1 LGARGPDEL
10 LPPFNHPQVGTRLA
24 FNQENELKHFNYQH
38 PTEIIFGYGRF
49 AEIGSIVARFGR
61 RCILVSG
68 PKTGALRDVYSEAK
82 KLLGRA
88 GVESEQFDGV
98 IPNPTVGTVSQGA
111 KIAKAFR
118 ADVVLGIGG
127 GSSLDSAKAISVEAT
142 HDGSC
147 WDYLF
152 FKQKPTDRTLPVIA
166 VGTTAGTGSQVTQV
180 AVVTDTA
187 TRDKSALY
195 DNHLIPRVALVD
207 PALTLSVPAK
217 TTAVTGFDVFCHAF
231 ESTLNP
237 GSNLMSELAAWEAI
251 QRVITD
257 LPALVR
263 DGRDLRARSSL
274 AWADTLAGLS
284 ICAAGV
290 TLPHG
295 IAMAIGGMYPSV
307 AHGAALASIY
317 PACMDFT
324 WESAIAQFAQLAR
337 ILDPSLHEAS
347 DEKAAQFSPRLM
359 EKFLDRVDLNDS
371 LKQLGVPEEELP
383 ALAKQSMVLPDYTQN
398 PKVPTANEM
407 LSIISQSF

>member
-1 LGARGPDEL
+1 
-10 LPPFNHPQVGTRLA
+10 
-24 FNQENELKHFNYQH
+24 LKHFNYQH

-49 AEIGSIVARFGR
+49 TEIGSIVARFGR
-61 RCILVSG
+61 RCLLVSG
-68 PKTGALRDVYSEAK
+68 PKTGALRDLYSEAK
-82 KLLGRA
+82 KLLGQA
-88 GVESEQFDGV
+88 GIESEQFDGV
-98 IPNPTVGTVSQGA
+98 TPNPTVETVSHGA
-111 KIAKAFR
+111 KLAKAFR

-127 GSSLDSAKAISVEAT
+127 GSSLDAAKAIAVEAT

-195 DNHLIPRVALVD
+195 DPHLIPRVALVD
-207 PALTLSVPAK
+207 PALTLSVPAEV
-217 TTAVTGFDVFCHAF
+217 TTVTGFDVFCHAF

-237 GSNLMSELAAWEAI
+237 GSNPMSELAAWEAI

-257 LPALVR
+257 LPSLVR

-284 ICAAGV
+284 ICATGV

-307 AHGAALASIY
+307 AHGAALASVY
-317 PACMDFT
+317 TACMAFT
-324 WESAIAQFAQLAR
+324 WESAIPQFAKLAR
-337 ILDPSLHEAS
+337 MLDPSLHEAGV
-347 DEKAAQFSPRLM
+347 EKAAQVSPRLM
-359 EKFLDRVDLNDS
+359 EEFLARVGLKDS
-371 LKQLGVPEEELP
+371 LKQFGVLAEELP
-383 ALAKQSMVLPDYTQN
+383 ALAKQSMVLPDYRQN
-398 PKVPTANEM
+398 PKVPSATEM
-407 LSIISQSF
+407 LSIIRQSF